1 MSLTKIEK
9 DRIRRQITAYDLE
22 WYPENYELRLVGVYD
37 ERGYRHYSSI
47 IDFVEKE
54 FVRENRG
61 RYYYAH
67 AGGLADILFVLSEF
81 SRNERLA
88 KWSLSASFSGSSAI
102 IVRITYKKNSFYL
115 VDSLWTLRDSLATI
129 GKWYGLPKL
138 EQDGI
143 FEAPIED
150 LIIYNTRDCEIL
162 YKALTRVEDILWE
175 MGGQLNMTL
184 ASTAM
189 DLFRRV
195 YLKEDIPTFIPTG
208 KTVRKA
214 YYSSR
219 VEIFGTSCE
228 RAYYHD
234 INSSFPFAM
243 CEDLPGNFTGHR
255 ETFPKVGYYF
265 AEVDFSV
272 PEMYLPPLPYRSNG
286 RIYFPTGNIHGWY
299 SKTDIE
305 LALEN
310 GCTLNKIYWVLCFDT
325 FTDLKDYALDIYSK
339 RMNAQRA
346 EQEFESKTFK
356 LLGNSLYG
364 KFGERRE
371 KSQFTM
377 HPQCHGGPGTTMLA
391 PGMIIQTRLAKV
403 PHAHPAI
410 SVAITSI
417 ARRNLFNYMKKV
429 LNEEGEL
436 YYTDTDSIVANKFI
450 PGGSELGQLKLECII
465 DYGRFLQ
472 PKLYCIRH
480 AKDCPCSKCKKEPG
494 TIIVRAKGFRK
505 LSVSD
510 FNAIADG
517 WSIRIQR
524 MLRVKETLNDYN
536 RDKME
541 NKQFLPHEKETWK
554 GIHLDKIMSKRFTF
568 KNGTTRPWT
577 VKEIDKRNKEKQ
589 SKKHTFG
596 GTIKDVW
603 NSIFGG

>member
-1 MSLTKIEK
+1 MSLTKLEGEVF
-9 DRIRRQITAYDLE
+9 RRHIAAYDLE
-22 WYPENYELRLVGVYD
+22 WYPESYELRLVGVFD
-37 ERGYRHYSSI
+37 EDGYRYYTSI
-47 IDFVEKE
+47 IDFVNGE
-54 FVRENRG
+54 FTGKNRG
-61 RYYYAH
+61 KWYYAH

-81 SRNERLA
+81 SRNPDLS
-88 KWSLSASFSGSSAI
+88 KWTLSASFSGSSAI
-102 IVRITYKKNSFYL
+102 IVRITHKKHSFYL

-143 FEAPIED
+143 FEAPLEQ
-150 LIIYNTRDCEIL
+150 LIVYNTRDCEIL
-162 YKALTRVEDILWE
+162 YKALIRIEDILWN
-175 MGGQLNMTL
+175 MGGRLNMTL

-189 DLFRRV
+189 DLFRRI
-195 YLKEDIPTFIPTG
+195 YLKNDIPTFLPVG
-208 KTVRKA
+208 KTVRQA

-219 VEIFGTSCE
+219 VEIFGTHCE
-228 RAYYHD
+228 RAFYHD

-243 CEDLPGNFTGHR
+243 CEDLPGNFLGHPT
-255 ETFPKVGYYF
+255 TFPKAGYYF
-265 AEVDFSV
+265 AEVEFNV
-272 PEMYLPPLPYRSNG
+272 PEMYLPPLPYRSEG
-286 RIYFPTGNIHGWY
+286 RIYFPTGNIRGWY

-310 GCTLNKIYWVLCFDT
+310 GCELKKVHWVLSFDT

-339 RMNAQRA
+339 RMTAQRA

-371 KSQFTM
+371 KSSFVM
-377 HPQCHGGPGTTMLA
+377 HPPTHGGPNTMMLA

-417 ARRNLFNYMKKV
+417 ARRNLFNFMKRV
-429 LNEEGEL
+429 LHEEGEL

-450 PGGSELGQLKLECII
+450 PGGSELGQLKLECIV
-465 DYGRFLQ
+465 DSGRFLQ
-472 PKLYCIRH
+472 PKLYCIKH
-480 AKDCPCSKCKKEPG
+480 AQDCPCTKCKKSPG
-494 TIIVRAKGFRK
+494 TVVIRAKGFRR
-505 LSVSD
+505 LSESD

-517 WSIRIQR
+517 WSIRVQR
-524 MLRVKETLNDYN
+524 MLRVKETLKDYN
-536 RDKME
+536 RDKAE
-541 NKQFLPHEKETWK
+541 NKQFLPHEKDSWK
-554 GIHLDKIMSKRFTF
+554 GIHLDRIIPKRFTY

-577 VKEIDKRNKEKQ
+577 VKEIDKRKKEKRE
-589 SKKHTFG
+589 KKQTFG